1 MLGNRS
7 QAGAGLG
14 ISLGCCSIWCSWLS
28 GDDNEKRKIGIWY
41 QIPNRMLLPCQEGNS
56 SGGAG
61 SCLAVGILDE
71 ALVGAP
77 LGLPAPFG
85 QETGTLFLVHLRV
98 TVASCL
104 LGAEKPDI
112 LS

>member
-1 MLGNRS
+1 MLGH
-7 QAGAGLG
+7 A
-14 ISLGCCSIWCSWLS
+14 
-28 GDDNEKRKIGIWY
+28 KRAVL
-41 QIPNRMLLPCQEGNS
+41 QEVLAAALLW
-56 SGGAG
+56 
-61 SCLAVGILDE
+61 ILDE

-104 LGAEKPDI
+104 LDAEKLDI
-112 LS
+112 FS